1 MDKEKLSQLG
11 IWEYYKYSELCALLG
26 EPEKQGNSKKAQ
38 EKEWARYFEFEKI
51 GETKGVRYIIDDIY
65 DVEKRKAPVGNSKY
79 AKLIEALLSSAII
92 DYCEKENTNEVK
104 IVTDWKSI
112 AHTLYIFND
121 NVLIGNSYLGS
132 EAKNRY
138 DISGQTFDAFIHADG
153 RFVKTKIEC
162 ALNNMAKNEEI
173 TWRVIRVG
181 LIDNKYHE
189 LSEQECTRYF
199 EIRDDLIREYMPDC
213 KDVGKGMWKIID
225 QSRQSSFYAELNELT
240 KEKMGISKIFPKY
253 EIQTREKLMM
263 YAAERLTGLKYG
275 EAALKLNEEIYNGLR
290 ASRAMLCYKR
300 IKARDLADGG
310 YIIINEEN
318 LVSPKERDHLVGLV
332 HGLEGGEILELM
344 GDTDELT
351 YGIDAIEYRKFKNEA
366 PRSEMKITA

>member
-173 TWRVIRVG
+173 TWRVIHVG

-225 QSRQSSFYAELNELT
+225 QNRQSSFYAELNELT
-240 KEKMGISKIFPKY
+240 KEKMGICKVFPKY

-263 YAAERLTGLKYG
+263 YAEERLTGLKYG

-290 ASRAMLCYKR
+290 ASRAMLCYKK
-300 IKARDLADGG
+300 IKARDLANGG

>member
-1 MDKEKLSQLG
+1 MDREKLSQLG

-65 DVEKRKAPVGNSKY
+65 DVEKRKEPVGNSKY

-92 DYCEKENTNEVK
+92 DYCEKENANEVK
-104 IVTDWKSI
+104 IVTDWRSI
-112 AHTLYIFND
+112 AYALYIFND
-121 NVLIGNSYLGS
+121 NAMIGNSYLGS

-173 TWRVIRVG
+173 TWRIIRVG

-225 QSRQSSFYAELNELT
+225 QNRQSSFYAELNELT
-240 KEKMGISKIFPKY
+240 KEKMGICKVFPKY
-253 EIQTREKLMM
+253 EIQTREKLMI
-263 YAAERLTGLKYG
+263 YAEERLTGLKYG

-290 ASRAMLCYKR
+290 ASRAMLCYKK
-300 IKARDLADGG
+300 IKARDLANGG

-318 LVSPKERDHLVGLV
+318 LVSPKERDDLVGLV

-344 GDTDELT
+344 GDTDEFT
-351 YGIDAIEYRKFKNEA
+351 YGIDEIEYRKFTNEA
-366 PRSEMKITA
+366 PRSKMKASA